1 MRTEDAMTAE
11 VVELLRTLIRNA
23 CVNDGTDASGHEIR
37 SADTLEAYLSGVGLA
52 MERYTAA
59 PGRVSLVTRIDGRDR
74 RAPTLLLLGHTD
86 VVPADGRGWRHDP
99 FAAVTQRDHALQCA
113 ALASRAGGDDEL
125 VLAALLHD
133 LAHLAVPEGR
143 ETAERHHGHR
153 GAALVAP
160 FVPARVAWII
170 EHHVVAKRYLCA
182 VDPVYLE
189 RLSPASVHSL
199 AVQGG
204 PLHREEAMAVAAHPW
219 FPDALNVR
227 RWDEEAKDPQA
238 KTPPL
243 SAWVPVLE
251 RYFGPQTLRRA

>member
-1 MRTEDAMTAE
+1 LFPPRRHATIVIDATQAPRIKEDEMAGLDVTALFE
-11 VVELLRTLIRNA
+11 ARG
-23 CVNDGTDASGHEIR
+23 DGHYGE
-37 SADTLEAYLSGVGLA
+37 
-52 MERYTAA
+52 
-59 PGRVSLVTRIDGRDR
+59 
-74 RAPTLLLLGHTD
+74 
-86 VVPADGRGWRHDP
+86 
-99 FAAVTQRDHALQCA
+99 AVTQRDHALQCA
-113 ALASRAGGDDEL
+113 ALASRAGGDDDEL

-143 ETAERHHGHR
+143 ETAERHHGHH

-170 EHHVVAKRYLCA
+170 EHHVAAKRYLCA

-204 PLHREEAMAVAAHPW
+204 PLRREEAMAVAAHPW
-219 FPDALNVR
+219 FADALNVR

-243 SAWVPVLE
+243 SAWVPLLE

>member
-1 MRTEDAMTAE
+1 MAGLDVTALFE
-11 VVELLRTLIRNA
+11 ARG
-23 CVNDGTDASGHEIR
+23 DGHYGE
-37 SADTLEAYLSGVGLA
+37 
-52 MERYTAA
+52 
-59 PGRVSLVTRIDGRDR
+59 
-74 RAPTLLLLGHTD
+74 
-86 VVPADGRGWRHDP
+86 
-99 FAAVTQRDHALQCA
+99 AVTQRDHALQCA

-143 ETAERHHGHR
+143 ETAERHHGHH

-170 EHHVVAKRYLCA
+170 EHHVAAKRYLCA
-182 VDPVYLE
+182 VDPVYME

-204 PLHREEAMAVAAHPW
+204 PLHREDAVAVATHPW
-219 FPDALNVR
+219 FADALNVR

-243 SAWVPVLE
+243 SAWVPLLE

>member
-1 MRTEDAMTAE
+1 LFPPRRHATIVIDAT
-11 VVELLRTLIRNA
+11 
-23 CVNDGTDASGHEIR
+23 
-37 SADTLEAYLSGVGLA
+37 
-52 MERYTAA
+52 
-59 PGRVSLVTRIDGRDR
+59 
-74 RAPTLLLLGHTD
+74 RAPRIKEDEMAGLDVTALFEARGDGHY
-86 VVPADGRGWRHDP
+86 GE
-99 FAAVTQRDHALQCA
+99 AVTQRDHALQCA

-143 ETAERHHGHR
+143 ETAERHHGHH

-170 EHHVVAKRYLCA
+170 EHHVAAKRYLCA
-182 VDPVYLE
+182 VDPIYLE

-204 PLHREEAMAVAAHPW
+204 PLHREDAMALAAHPW
-219 FPDALNVR
+219 FADALNVR
-227 RWDEEAKDPQA
+227 RWDDEAKDPQA

-243 SAWVPVLE
+243 SAWVPLLE